1 MVKSLNLY
9 PHFVSL
15 QLFFGCQPCPKIF
28 LNHTGIPSL
37 GENLGSHLGS
47 LEVVFAFQDTEAGGT
62 MGCVV
67 PVRLQLF
74 VKDPRWRW
82 ELFFFNWEIQ
92 GGRWWGVVYPHHQ
105 NHEMFFLLLRWCCFC
120 LTKIIKKL
128 QYTEERHDM
137 TRKLPDIQNVCYQI
151 PGVACRG
158 KEDAWVLALFFL
170 LHDWHESNLGLND
183 CPVHF
188 VCVSNVR
195 SSPHLGR
202 LQFLQLSSSFF
213 CLPMFCLF
221 LLQERMVQTT
231 CTSMQWRK
239 VMICDK
245 CKPQKILS
253 MASTLC
259 TVFKENAAG
268 WSGDSIPLYR
278 SHGPCW

>member
-1 MVKSLNLY
+1 MGV
-9 PHFVSL
+9 
-15 QLFFGCQPCPKIF
+15 F
-28 LNHTGIPSL
+28 LK
-37 GENLGSHLGS
+37 
-47 LEVVFAFQDTEAGGT
+47 LEDS
-62 MGCVV
+62 
-67 PVRLQLF
+67 
-74 VKDPRWRW
+74 
-82 ELFFFNWEIQ
+82 
-92 GGRWWGVVYPHHQ
+92 GREMMGVVIRLPASSKPWDV
-105 NHEMFFLLLRWCCFC
+105 FFAPQMMLFLFNEDNKEIAVYRRETWHDPEVARHSKCLLPNSWCC
-120 LTKIIKKL
+120 
-128 QYTEERHDM
+128 
-137 TRKLPDIQNVCYQI
+137 LPWKGRCMSASTV
-151 PGVACRG
+151 
-158 KEDAWVLALFFL
+158 FL
-170 LHDWHESNLGLND
+170 LHDWHESNLGLDD